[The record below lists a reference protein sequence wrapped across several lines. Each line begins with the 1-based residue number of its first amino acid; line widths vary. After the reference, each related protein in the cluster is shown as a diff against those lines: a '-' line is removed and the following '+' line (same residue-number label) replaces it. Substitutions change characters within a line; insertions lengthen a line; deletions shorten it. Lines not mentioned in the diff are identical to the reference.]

1 MAENF
6 YPFQQDFINKGVIE
20 FYSAAIQKKHAYTLG
35 SLDTFFLIF
44 SSKRS
49 WRKLISLHSYFPS
62 LSRIIC
68 IVLIFNCLLLQ

>member
-1 MAENF
+1 MAEKF

-49 WRKLISLHSYFPS
+49 
-62 LSRIIC
+62 
-68 IVLIFNCLLLQ
+68 